1 MLDLGTTP
9 EVERDEDSTQDHLEQ
24 SKSEAGRANT
34 SHHARRDETGRK
46 RFDMYRQYSRL
57 GLEKEFGNQC
67 ACVLED
73 KQTEDVE
80 VGTADPSGFSDLSQ
94 TWLV

>member
-1 MLDLGTTP
+1 MLGLGTTP
-9 EVERDEDSTQDHLEQ
+9 EVERDEHSTQDQLEQ
-24 SKSEAGRANT
+24 SNSEAGRSRISN
-34 SHHARRDETGRK
+34 HARRDETGCK
-46 RFDMYRQYSRL
+46 RFDMYRQYDHL
-57 GLEKEFGNQC
+57 ALEKEFGNQC

-80 VGTADPSGFSDLSQ
+80 VGTADPSDSSDLSQ